1 MQSTPHPCPSCG
13 QVGMSVF
20 YEVNNVPVN
29 SVLLVDSR
37 QEAVEFQRGDIRLA
51 VCPACG
57 FISNI
62 AFDEALTQYSAR
74 YEATQGYSPTF
85 NKFHRALAQDLID
98 RYDLHG
104 KDVIEIG
111 CDKGDFLTMLAEMGD
126 NRGVGF
132 DPAYVPGRH
141 PSPAADRL
149 TFIPDF
155 YGEKY
160 TNYHADFICCKMTLE
175 HIPNVGEFIATVR
188 RSIGDRP
195 DTVVFFQIPNAR
207 YVLCDVAFWDIYY
220 EHCSYFTK
228 GSLARLF
235 RRAGF
240 EVRDLWTAY
249 DDQYLMIEARPAG
262 EQGSRGAGEMKAP
275 SDSSLSPA
283 PPLPC
288 SPALEEESP
297 AETLDMVRYFVE
309 HADARRSEWRTKL
322 ADWRAA
328 ARRVVLWGG
337 GSKGVA
343 FLTTLGQ
350 SRDDIAYAV
359 DINPLKHA
367 TFMAGTGQEII
378 APESLQTFR
387 PDVVIIMNPVYRDE
401 VTADLAALGLS
412 PQIETL

>member
-1 MQSTPHPCPSCG
+1 MRSVDHACPACG
-13 QVGMSVF
+13 GAGMSVF
-20 YEVNNVPVN
+20 YEVRNVPVN
-29 SVLLVDSR
+29 SVLLVRSR
-37 QEAVEFQRGDIRLA
+37 EEALNFQRGDLILA
-51 VCPACG
+51 VCPRCG

-62 AFDEALTQYSAR
+62 AFDEALTQYTAA

-111 CDKGDFLTMLAEMGD
+111 CDKGDFITMLAEMGE

-141 PSPAADRL
+141 PSPAAERL

-155 YGEKY
+155 YSEKY
-160 TNYHADFICCKMTLE
+160 TDYHADFICCKMTLE
-175 HIPNVGEFIATVR
+175 HIPDVGDFIATVR
-188 RSIGDRP
+188 RSIGDQT

-235 RRAGF
+235 RVNGF
-240 EVRDLWTAY
+240 DVRDLWTAY
-249 DDQYLMIEARPAG
+249 DDQYLMIEARPNGAG
-262 EQGSRGAGEMKAP
+262 ELGSRGAGETSVAGEESATETLEMVEYFVKHYEARRNEWRAELARMKA
-275 SDSSLSPA
+275 
-283 PPLPC
+283 
-288 SPALEEESP
+288 
-297 AETLDMVRYFVE
+297 MGQ
-309 HADARRSEWRTKL
+309 K
-322 ADWRAA
+322 
-328 ARRVVLWGG
+328 VVLWGG

-350 SRDDIAYAV
+350 TLDDIAYAV
-359 DINPLKHA
+359 DINPIKTG
-367 TFMAGTGQEII
+367 TFMAGTGQEIV
-378 APESLQTFR
+378 APTFLTEYQ
-387 PDVVIIMNPVYRDE
+387 PDVVIIMNPVYRAE
-401 VTADLAALGLS
+401 VTADLAAMDLA
-412 PQIETL
+412 PEIRTL

>member
-1 MQSTPHPCPSCG
+1 M
-13 QVGMSVF
+13 GMSVF
-20 YEVNNVPVN
+20 YEVQNVPVN

-57 FISNI
+57 FIANI

-85 NKFHRALAQDLID
+85 NKFHRALAQELID

-111 CDKGDFLTMLAEMGD
+111 CDKGDFITMLAEMGN

-149 TFIPDF
+149 TFITDF
-155 YGEKY
+155 YSEKY
-160 TNYHADFICCKMTLE
+160 TDYHADFICCKMTLE
-175 HIPNVGEFIATVR
+175 HIPNVGEFLATVR

-249 DDQYLMIEARPAG
+249 DEQYLMIEAYPASELG
-262 EQGSRGAGEMKAP
+262 NGGAEEDKTHTGGFS
-275 SDSSLSPA
+275 SD
-283 PPLPC
+283 PLTG
-288 SPALEEESP
+288 EESP
-297 AETLDMVRYFVE
+297 EETLEMVRYFVE
-309 HADARRSEWRTKL
+309 HADAKRSQWRTKL
-322 ADWRAA
+322 ADWRAT

-343 FLTTLGQ
+343 FLTTLSQ

-359 DINPLKHA
+359 DINPLKHG

-378 APESLQTFR
+378 APESLQTYR

-401 VTADLAALGLS
+401 VTAELTALGLS

>member
-1 MQSTPHPCPSCG
+1 MRSVAHACPACG
-13 QVGMSVF
+13 AESMSVF
-20 YEVNNVPVN
+20 YEVERVPVN
-29 SVLLVDSR
+29 SVLLVNSR
-37 QEAVEFQRGDIRLA
+37 QEALDFQRGDIRLA

-57 FISNI
+57 FVANI
-62 AFDEALTQYSAR
+62 AFDEALTQYTAR

-111 CDKGDFLTMLAEMGD
+111 CDKGDFITMLAEMGD

-149 TFIPDF
+149 TFIADF
-155 YGEKY
+155 YGQKY
-160 TNYHADFICCKMTLE
+160 TGYHADFICCKMTLE
-175 HIPNVGEFIATVR
+175 HIPNAGEFIATVR

-207 YVLCDVAFWDIYY
+207 YVLCDVAFWDVYY

-249 DDQYLMIEARPAG
+249 DDQYLMIEARPAA
-262 EQGSRGAGEMKAP
+262 ERGDGAAAEK
-275 SDSSLSPA
+275 
-283 PPLPC
+283 PLPG
-288 SPALEEESP
+288 EESP

-309 HADARRSEWRTKL
+309 HFAARRAE
-322 ADWRAA
+322 WRAA
-328 ARRVVLWGG
+328 LAEWQVAGRKVVLWGG

-343 FLTTLGQ
+343 FLTTLSQ
-350 SRDDIAYAV
+350 SIDDIAYAV
-359 DINPLKHA
+359 DINPIKHG

-378 APESLQTFR
+378 APAFLQSYR
-387 PDVVIIMNPVYRDE
+387 PDVVIIMNPVYRAE
-401 VTADLAALGLS
+401 VTADLAALGLA
-412 PQIETL
+412 PDIRTL

>member
-1 MQSTPHPCPSCG
+1 MRSVNHRCPACG
-13 QVGMSVF
+13 AERMSVF
-20 YEVNNVPVN
+20 YEVGNVPVN
-29 SVLLVDSR
+29 SVLLVNSR
-37 QEAVEFQRGDIRLA
+37 QEALDFQRGDITLA
-51 VCPACG
+51 ACPACG
-57 FISNI
+57 FISNV
-62 AFDEALTQYSAR
+62 AFDEALTQYTAR

-98 RYDLHG
+98 RYDLRG

-111 CDKGDFLTMLAEMGD
+111 CDKGDFITMLAEMGD

-155 YGEKY
+155 YSEKY
-160 TNYHADFICCKMTLE
+160 TDYRADFICCKMTLE
-175 HIPNVGEFIATVR
+175 HIPDVGEFVATVR
-188 RSIGDRP
+188 RSIGDNHEA
-195 DTVVFFQIPNAR
+195 VVFFQIPNAQ

-249 DDQYLMIEARPAG
+249 DNQYLMIEARPAG
-262 EQGSRGAGEMKAP
+262 EQGSGEAGEAV
-275 SDSSLSPA
+275 
-283 PPLPC
+283 LPG
-288 SPALEEESP
+288 EESP
-297 AETLDMVRYFVE
+297 VETMEMVEYFVE
-309 HADARRSEWRTKL
+309 HYEAKRDEWRRAL
-322 ADWRAA
+322 AEWKAA
-328 ARRVVLWGG
+328 GKRVVLWGG

-350 SRDDIAYAV
+350 SVADIAYAV
-359 DINPLKHA
+359 DINPIKHG
-367 TFMAGTGQEII
+367 TFMAGTGQEIV
-378 APESLQTFR
+378 APEFLR
-387 PDVVIIMNPVYRDE
+387 EYYPDVVVIMNPVYRE
-401 VTADLAALGLS
+401 EITTDLAGMGLS
-412 PQIETL
+412 PEIRTL

>member
-1 MQSTPHPCPSCG
+1 MQSAPHPCPSCG
-13 QVGMSVF
+13 QLGMSIF
-20 YEVNNVPVN
+20 YEVENVPVN
-29 SVLLVDSR
+29 SVLLVSSR
-37 QEAVEFQRGDIRLA
+37 QEAIDFQRGDIRLA

-57 FISNI
+57 FIANI

-85 NKFHRALAQDLID
+85 NKFHRALAQELID
-98 RYDLHG
+98 RYDLRG

-111 CDKGDFLTMLAEMGD
+111 CDKGDFITMLAEMGD

-149 TFIPDF
+149 TFIADF

-160 TNYHADFICCKMTLE
+160 TDYHADFICCKMTLE
-175 HIPNVGEFIATVR
+175 HIPNVGEFIATIR
-188 RSIGDRP
+188 RSIGERP

-235 RRAGF
+235 RQAGF

-249 DDQYLMIEARPAG
+249 DDQYLMIEARPGSVPSPSGRGSTAEAG
-262 EQGSRGAGEMKAP
+262 EQGSGGAEEKELLG
-275 SDSSLSPA
+275 
-283 PPLPC
+283 
-288 SPALEEESP
+288 EESA
-297 AETLDMVRYFVE
+297 AETLEMVRYFVE
-309 HADARRSEWRTKL
+309 HYEANRTQWRTRL
-322 ADWRAA
+322 ADWRAT

-359 DINPLKHA
+359 DINPIKHG

-378 APESLQTFR
+378 APESLKTYR
-387 PDVVIIMNPVYRDE
+387 PDVVIIMNPVYRAE
-401 VTADLAALGLS
+401 VTADLTALGLT
-412 PQIETL
+412 PEIHTL